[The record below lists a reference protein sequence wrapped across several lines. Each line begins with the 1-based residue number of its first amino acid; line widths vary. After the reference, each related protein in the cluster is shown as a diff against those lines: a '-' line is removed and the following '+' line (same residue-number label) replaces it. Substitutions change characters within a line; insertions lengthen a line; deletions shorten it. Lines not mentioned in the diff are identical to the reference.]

1 MSEEEGSERINN
13 DVFWKRLAV
22 RYWWVVLIFALLLVG
37 VIIGLG
43 LTLDLYIRT
52 STIGGGGTWTFD
64 QFHMIDVILWCIF
77 LILWE
82 LLIVGLPTLA
92 VAGTFV
98 GIVWFVVLPDD
109 VKAEIKERNKKEEE
123 KAKKHRGKK
132 AGGGGGF
139 GFLLFLGVLIK
150 MTIEGTMDTRFGLIS
165 DGYRYFIDSYVTVI
179 IWILIIIGIPLAIIA
194 IIWFVRKYGRET

>member
-1 MSEEEGSERINN
+1 MSEEEGSERISN

-98 GIVWFVVLPDD
+98 GILWFVVLPDD

-150 MTIEGTMDTRFGLIS
+150 MTIEGTMDTRFGYLN
-165 DGYRYFIDSYVTVI
+165 YRYFIDSYVTVI